1 MGQHASI
8 ILNKAGSHVN
18 GAGPSLSTKKQPPN
32 SNLIAISKPSQK
44 DRATKQDPG
53 TTGVYSHGNDERS
66 TGEISTNHLPILSS
80 AAKSSNKG

>member
-1 MGQHASI
+1 MGQHANI

-53 TTGVYSHGNDERS
+53 TTGVYSHGNDDRS
-66 TGEISTNHLPILSS
+66 TGEISNQGQPALPL
-80 AAKSSNKG
+80 AAGNQAQ